1 MEKVKDTAGNELT
14 AGDYVVVQGWRG
26 LQPARVR
33 TFSSSCMICDAPILN
48 HKDRSSK
55 AKMRLQP
62 YLPNHPHTVTD
73 ENYPDRMLKVL
84 KITQQ
89 QYDNF
94 EQNL

>member
-33 TFSSSCMICDAPILN
+33 TFSSSCMICDAPVLGYKGN
-48 HKDRSSK
+48 KSM
-55 AKMRLQP
+55 MRLQP
-62 YLPNHPHTVTD
+62 YLPNHAHTAKNKD
-73 ENYPDRMLKVL
+73 YPDRMLKVL

>member
-14 AGDYVVVQGWRG
+14 AGDYVVVQGWKG

-48 HKDRSSK
+48 YKGNK

-62 YLPNHPHTVTD
+62 YLPNHLYSSVKKK
-73 ENYPDRMLKVL
+73 YPDRMIKVL

-89 QYDNF
+89 QYDDF

>member
-48 HKDRSSK
+48 YKGSK

-62 YLPNHPHTVTD
+62 YLPNHPHTAKD
-73 ENYPDRMLKVL
+73 ENHPDRMLKVL

-89 QYDNF
+89 QYDDF

>member
-1 MEKVKDTAGNELT
+1 MEKVKDTAGNELI

-33 TFSSSCMICDAPILN
+33 TFSSSCMICDAPIRN
-48 HKDRSSK
+48 YKGDK
-55 AKMRLQP
+55 GTMRLQP
-62 YLPNHPHTVTD
+62 YLPNHNHTAKD
-73 ENYPDRMLKVL
+73 ENHPDRMIKVL

-89 QYDNF
+89 QYDDF

>member
-14 AGDYVVVQGWRG
+14 AGDYVVIQGWRG

-33 TFSSSCMICDAPILN
+33 TFSSSCMICDAPMLN
-48 HKDRSSK
+48 YKGSK
-55 AKMRLQP
+55 GMMRLQP
-62 YLPNHPHTVTD
+62 YLPNNPHTTTD
-73 ENYPDRMLKVL
+73 KNHPNRMLKVL

-89 QYDNF
+89 QYDDF